1 MLIRHVPALRP
12 KIRDKRQ
19 PELHRRQTG
28 HRQQPLRRAK
38 TRRFI
43 PVQAQAGRRI
53 TKGRGRARVQVHR
66 RLRAVTALQA
76 GRVRHRRAATAR
88 RAGRQVQV
96 PVQAL
101 QAGRPAA
108 AAAAVPVRAA
118 AVHGEDNS
126 CFYIINNCKIPV
138 IAENFH
144 GDKIVNV
151 YKK

>member
-76 GRVRHRRAATAR
+76 CRVRQA
-88 RAGRQVQV
+88 QVR
-96 PVQAL
+96 
-101 QAGRPAA
+101 AGRPAA
-108 AAAAVPVRAA
+108 VAVLPVRAA
-118 AVHGEDNS
+118 VHEGDNG
-126 CFYIINNCKIPV
+126 FILLIIYVKSL
-138 IAENFH
+138 
-144 GDKIVNV
+144 
-151 YKK
+151 